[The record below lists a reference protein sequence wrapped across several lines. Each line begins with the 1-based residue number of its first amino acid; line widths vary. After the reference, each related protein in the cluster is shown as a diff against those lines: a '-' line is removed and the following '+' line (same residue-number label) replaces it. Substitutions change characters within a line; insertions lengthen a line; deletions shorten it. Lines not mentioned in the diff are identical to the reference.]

1 MKLNK
6 PQAEWFIPDQK
17 PVEEAV
23 KRTTHM
29 SIAAHQD
36 DIEIMAY
43 DGIVQCFGRDDKW
56 FFGVV
61 ATDGSGSAR
70 DSIYKNYTD
79 AEMIKIRKLEQ
90 KKAAFIGEFGALALL
105 DYPSKEMKD
114 PANIEIIDE
123 FAKLLLLAKPE
134 ILYTHNLADKHDTH
148 IGVTTKVIKAI
159 RTLDKKDRPKKVYG
173 CEVWRDL
180 DWMVDSE
187 KVEFDVSAHPNIAA
201 ALVEVFDSQIVGGKR
216 YDLATA
222 GRRLSNATYATSH
235 KVDRSQAMSYAMD
248 LTPLIEHDDLDITTY
263 ITDYIDRFKKD
274 DYDRIQKMLSMI
286 T

>member
-90 KKAAFIGEFGALALL
+90 KKAAFIGEFGALAFL

-114 PANIEIIDE
+114 PANTQIIDE

-274 DYDRIQKMLSMI
+274 VYDRIQKMLK
-286 T
+286 

>member
-43 DGIVQCFGRDDKW
+43 DGIIQCFGRDDKW

-90 KKAAFIGEFGALALL
+90 KKAAFIGEFGALAFL

-114 PANIEIIDE
+114 PANTQIIDE

-248 LTPLIEHDDLDITTY
+248 LTPLIEHDNLDITTY

-274 DYDRIQKMLSMI
+274 VYDRIQKMLK
-286 T
+286 

>member
-114 PANIEIIDE
+114 PANTQIIDE

-159 RTLDKKDRPKKVYG
+159 RTLDKIDRPKKVYG

-187 KVEFDVSAHPNIAA
+187 KVAFDVSAHPNIAA

-248 LTPLIEHDDLDITTY
+248 LTPLIEHDELDITTY

-274 DYDRIQKMLSMI
+274 VYDRIQKMLK
-286 T
+286 